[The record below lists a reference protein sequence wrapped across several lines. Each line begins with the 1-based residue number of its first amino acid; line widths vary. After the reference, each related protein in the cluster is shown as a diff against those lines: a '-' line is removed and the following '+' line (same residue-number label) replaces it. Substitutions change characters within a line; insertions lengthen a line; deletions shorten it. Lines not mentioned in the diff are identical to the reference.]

1 MKHIKKYHKMNEKIN
16 WNKFLL
22 SLLIGYIGYTNVNK
36 IYKDYKQNKEVHYLY
51 NIINS
56 NTNYPTGKEKEIIEN
71 TREKVI
77 DQIKQSDLF
86 NKFGKSY
93 IVDSIKNATIK
104 IADIDI
110 DLISKDV
117 AAAYI
122 YLEPFTKQLQ
132 SYDKFKDIKTTKSNV
147 ILINKGYL
155 DNADLSDMLTHEI
168 YHYVDKLYD
177 STYISTKLDLSKF
190 VDERIKSNKYLKNK
204 FAILNTGI
212 PYDELKDDKL
222 KDLIGEYFDTYDKE
236 DIEYLTKP
244 EEIYARWKTLK
255 SKLIDS
261 EIIEDYKSIVTT
273 KDIINFSLKHKLGK
287 EDLDLLLMIDLN
299 KVEEL
304 DKLIS

>member
-1 MKHIKKYHKMNEKIN
+1 MKYIKNYNNMNEKIS

-22 SLLIGYIGYTNVNK
+22 SLLIGYIGYSNINK
-36 IYKDYKQNKEVHYLY
+36 IYKDYKQNKEIHYLY

-56 NTNYPTGKEKEIIEN
+56 TTNYPTGEEKEIIEN
-71 TREKVI
+71 TRNEVI

-86 NKFGKSY
+86 NKFGKPY
-93 IVDSIKNATIK
+93 IIDSIKTATIK

-110 DLISKDV
+110 DIISSDV

-132 SYDKFKDIKTTKSNV
+132 SHDNFKDIKTTKSNV
-147 ILINKGYL
+147 ILINKNFL
-155 DNADLSDMLTHEI
+155 DSNDLSDMLTHEI

-177 STYISTKLDLSKF
+177 SIYVSTKLDLSQFIDKK
-190 VDERIKSNKYLKNK
+190 IQNKNYLKNK
-204 FAILNTGI
+204 FSIINTGI

-222 KDLIGEYFDTYDKE
+222 KDLIIQYFDTYDKG

-261 EIIEDYKSIVTT
+261 KIIQDYKNIITT
-273 KDIINFSLKHKLGK
+273 KDIIKFSLDHKLGK

-304 DKLIS
+304 DKLIN